1 MKAPAA
7 PFPAR
12 HPGVLGVAARLL
24 RGCCTLAFVL
34 VGSLGGVSMAIT
46 IFIATGML
54 QPGEP
59 MYVGVSTPTL
69 GQALWQAVACLG
81 IAAALAYARHTLTA
95 VVQRDVR
102 DTSAPPR

>member
-7 PFPAR
+7 PLSAR
-12 HPGVLGVAARLL
+12 HPGVPRVAARLL

-34 VGSLGGVSMAIT
+34 VGSLGGVSLAIA

-54 QPGEP
+54 RPGEP

-69 GQALWQAVACLG
+69 AQALWQAVACLG
-81 IAAALAYARHTLTA
+81 IAAALAYTRHMLTA

-102 DTSAPPR
+102 DTPAPSC